1 MKRIHPLQL
10 WHSMIRYKKPNQ
22 IKDQLQLTLLY
33 LFKVAKLG
41 SELAALRSERVDSV
55 MEGKSNVLPILVK
68 ILMDSSPPPKTTI
81 AVALLEQEKREME
94 ETFMKELK
102 DLQDQTSSV
111 YDKEIERLKRLEKQQ
126 KAEIDRLA
134 GQVASLQKEASAV
147 PKQARHQSL
156 QRVASR
162 TESFFFPPPQT

>member
-1 MKRIHPLQL
+1 
-10 WHSMIRYKKPNQ
+10 
-22 IKDQLQLTLLY
+22 
-33 LFKVAKLG
+33 
-41 SELAALRSERVDSV
+41 
-55 MEGKSNVLPILVK
+55 
-68 ILMDSSPPPKTTI
+68 
-81 AVALLEQEKREME
+81 ME

-162 TESFFFPPPQT
+162 TESFFFPPPQTY

>member
-68 ILMDSSPPPKTTI
+68 ILMVPPPASTQHLSCLIGTREEGDGRNLHEGTEGPAGSNLLGIRQGNRETETT
-81 AVALLEQEKREME
+81 RE
-94 ETFMKELK
+94 
-102 DLQDQTSSV
+102 
-111 YDKEIERLKRLEKQQ
+111 
-126 KAEIDRLA
+126 A
-134 GQVASLQKEASAV
+134 
-147 PKQARHQSL
+147 
-156 QRVASR
+156 
-162 TESFFFPPPQT
+162 TESRDRPVVRTGRESSKRS